1 MVNKKFANLPHRR
14 RSLTIRQRRTKSE
27 DAPMRNAGTAALV
40 VVGLVVGSCA
50 AGAAYLPLKPKP
62 APERVA
68 SQQPAPER
76 VASQKRP
83 APSPQT
89 SEQLFQQFLE
99 WLRRR

>member
-1 MVNKKFANLPHRR
+1 
-14 RSLTIRQRRTKSE
+14 
-27 DAPMRNAGTAALV
+27 MRNAGTAALV
-40 VVGLVVGSCA
+40 VVGLAVGSCA

-68 SQQPAPER
+68 SQKQ
-76 VASQKRP
+76 P

-89 SEQLFQQFLE
+89 REQLFQQFLE